1 MPCTVIVGGF
11 FGDEGKGK
19 IVAYLARKDKADI
32 AVRGGVGPN
41 AGHTVMF
48 HGKEH
53 KTRMLPSA
61 LVSNQT
67 RLMIG
72 PGVLININVLLEE
85 IKNFDTRDRTFVDP
99 QCCIIAN
106 THIEMDSSDPNL
118 NKIGTT
124 GTGTGPANAD
134 RALRKAFLARDSF
147 ELSEYLQ
154 DIPSIVNRAIDED
167 KTVLVEGT
175 QGTFLSL
182 YHGTY
187 PFVTSKDV
195 TASAICSDVGIGPKK
210 VSEVLIVFKAYVT
223 RVGSGPLEG
232 ELELEETTSKGWTEY
247 GSVTGRL
254 RRAAPFNYDL
264 AKRSIMLNS
273 ATQIAL
279 TKLDIVFPSDAGKRQ
294 FDKLSSDAK
303 GFVNNIEKEV
313 GLKVEVI
320 GTGQEL
326 DDIIDRRY

>member
-19 IVAYLARKDKADI
+19 IVAYLARNDKADI

-72 PGVLININVLLEE
+72 PGVLLNTDVLLQE
-85 IKNFDTRDRTFVDP
+85 IKNFGTHDRTFVDP
-99 QCCIIAN
+99 QCGIIDS
-106 THIEMDSSDPNL
+106 THIDKDTSDPNL
-118 NKIGTT
+118 IKIGTT
-124 GTGTGPANAD
+124 RTGTGPANAD
-134 RALRKAFLARDSF
+134 RALRKARLARDSI

-154 DIPSIVNRAIDED
+154 DISNTVNNSIDSD
-167 KTVLVEGT
+167 QTVLVEGT

-187 PFVTSKDV
+187 PYVTSKDV

-210 VSEVLIVFKAYVT
+210 VSEVMVVYKSYVT

-232 ELELEETTSKGWTEY
+232 ELKQEETTSKGWTEF

-254 RRAAPFNYDL
+254 RRASPFNFAL
-264 AKRSIMLNS
+264 AKRSVMLNS
-273 ATQIAL
+273 ATQVAL
-279 TKLDIVFPSDAGKRQ
+279 TKLDIVFPSDSGKRE
-294 FDKLSSDAK
+294 FNSLSNQAK
-303 GFVNNIEKEV
+303 NFVEKIEDV
-313 GLKVEVI
+313 IGLRVAII

-326 DDIIDRRY
+326 DDIIDRRQ

>member
-19 IVAYLARKDKADI
+19 IVGYLARKDKADI

-48 HGKEH
+48 HGKEY

-61 LVSNQT
+61 LVSDQT

-72 PGVLININVLLEE
+72 PGVLVNVDVLLQE
-85 IKNFDTRDRTFVDP
+85 IKNFSTNDRTFVDP
-99 QCCIIAN
+99 QCGIIDSN
-106 THIEMDSSDPNL
+106 HIDKDTSDPNL
-118 NKIGTT
+118 TRIGTT

-134 RALRKAFLARDSF
+134 RALRKAHLARDST

-154 DIPSIVNRAIDED
+154 DISNTVNGSIDNNQ
-167 KTVLVEGT
+167 TVLVEGT

-187 PFVTSKDV
+187 PYVTSKDV

-210 VSEVLIVFKAYVT
+210 VSEVMVVYKSYVT

-232 ELELEETTSKGWTEY
+232 ELKQEETTSKGWTEF

-254 RRAAPFNYDL
+254 RRASPFNFEL
-264 AKRSIMLNS
+264 AKRSVMLNS
-273 ATQIAL
+273 ATQVAL
-279 TKLDIVFPSDAGKRQ
+279 TKLDIVFPSDSGKRE
-294 FDKLSSDAK
+294 FTSLSSQAK
-303 GFVNNIEKEV
+303 NFVEKIEEV
-313 GLKVEVI
+313 IGLRVAII

-326 DDIIDRRY
+326 EDVIDRRQ